1 MVFWGA
7 QSLCSVHQ
15 QTLGD
20 VDGSWLGYQMNQDRL
35 MSIRI
40 KRAAARNGKT
50 LSMVFFPASKRGF
63 CRLYRPFSGKLESK
77 INRGRKGGVD
87 QISMPVLFPAIT
99 SL

>member
-1 MVFWGA
+1 MVFWGV

-50 LSMVFFPASKRGF
+50 LSMVFSLASKMGLLHIVSAFFR
-63 CRLYRPFSGKLESK
+63 
-77 INRGRKGGVD
+77 
-87 QISMPVLFPAIT
+87 QT
-99 SL
+99 